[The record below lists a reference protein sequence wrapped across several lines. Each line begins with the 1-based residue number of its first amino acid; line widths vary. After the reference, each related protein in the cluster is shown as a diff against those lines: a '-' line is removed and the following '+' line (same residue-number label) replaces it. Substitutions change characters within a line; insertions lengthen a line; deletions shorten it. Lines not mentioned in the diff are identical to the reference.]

1 MRHLPT
7 GSRVSKLQAA
17 PSPESLVKVG
27 PFRLLT
33 SITILANVELFL
45 SLFLKIL
52 LLNLQSFWQN
62 LGVEQIALRKNYK
75 FLARANAL
83 KRLQGKVRQLSTF
96 AAFSKSGFSGQLNSK
111 FQTSGQIDHQMP
123 QCAVC
128 IVQCAVCSVQCAVC
142 SVLQCP
148 TQVCCTVH
156 TVHLWE
162 TESSY
167 SVSTGA
173 SLHLDLKPWD

>member
-17 PSPESLVKVG
+17 RSPESLVKVG

-33 SITILANVELFL
+33 IITILANVELFW

-83 KRLQGKVRQLSTF
+83 KSLQGKARQLSTF

-128 IVQCAVCSVQCAVC
+128 SVQCAVC
-142 SVLQCP
+142 CSVQLKCAAQCTLSICGKQSLP
-148 TQVCCTVH
+148 TQYLLVHPCT
-156 TVHLWE
+156 WI
-162 TESSY
+162 
-167 SVSTGA
+167 
-173 SLHLDLKPWD
+173 